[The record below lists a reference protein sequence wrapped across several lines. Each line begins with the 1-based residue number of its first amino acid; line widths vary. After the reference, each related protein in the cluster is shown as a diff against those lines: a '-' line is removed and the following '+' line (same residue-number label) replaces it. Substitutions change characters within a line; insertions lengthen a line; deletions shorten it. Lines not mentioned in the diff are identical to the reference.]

1 MAVTAS
7 CPGYVTGL
15 FLIGD
20 KDAVGAGFCIDK
32 SLATTVSERKGGRTT
47 IMLNGQEG
55 ALPVSKTVLRLYM
68 ERGCRL
74 GLLDIQHNTEVPVGF
89 GLGMSAAGAL
99 SLSLALN
106 ELVGA
111 GFSREECIKIAH
123 DAEIE
128 CGTGLSGVDAAA
140 IGGVLARRSPSE
152 PPLQLPFEEK
162 TIDIAFYTPI
172 KTSSVIKSPEWK
184 KKVNAAGTE
193 ALSLLFANKNWE
205 GLVASSRQFA
215 QKSGLAD
222 WCAHEMGSNPRA
234 SMAMLGHTL
243 FSDTP
248 MFLPRKPYMLLK
260 AKTAQEGAK
269 IL

>member
-1 MAVTAS
+1 MAATAS
-7 CPGYVTGL
+7 CPAYVTGL

-20 KDAVGAGFCIDK
+20 NDAVGAGFSIDR
-32 SLATTVSERKGGRTT
+32 SLTTTVTEKNGGRTT
-47 IMLNGQEG
+47 ITLNGQEG
-55 ALPVSKTVLRLYM
+55 ALPVSISVLRRYTEKGGRM
-68 ERGCRL
+68 
-74 GLLDIQHNTEVPVGF
+74 GLLDIAHVTEVPAGF

-106 ELVGA
+106 EQLGA
-111 GFSREECIKIAH
+111 GLTREECIKIAH
-123 DAEIE
+123 DAEVE

-152 PPLQLPFEEK
+152 QPVKLPFEEK
-162 TIDIAFYTPI
+162 TIEIAFYTPI

-184 KKVNAAGTE
+184 KKVNAAGAE
-193 ALSLLFANKNWE
+193 ALGALFGNRSWD
-205 GLVASSRQFA
+205 GFLASSRHFA

-243 FSDTP
+243 FSDTQ
-248 MFLPRKPYMLLK
+248 MFLPRKPFMLLK

-269 IL
+269 LI